1 MTEFV
6 ESLCRLYNEGRVTKT
21 VIDSFL
27 ESGKINRQEY
37 DYILIALSPEEER

>member
-21 VIDSFL
+21 VVDKFF
-27 ESGKINRQEY
+27 ESGKITRQEY
-37 DYILIALSPEEER
+37 DYIIVALAPEEER

>member
-21 VIDSFL
+21 VIDGFL

-37 DYILIALSPEEER
+37 DYIIIALIPEEER

>member
-6 ESLCRLYNEGRVTKT
+6 ESLCRLYAEGRVTKT

-27 ESGKINRQEY
+27 QSGKINREEY
-37 DYILIALSPEEER
+37 DYIIIALVPEEER

>member
-6 ESLCRLYNEGRVTKT
+6 ESLCRLYNDGRVTKT
-21 VIDSFL
+21 VIDSFF

-37 DYILIALSPEEER
+37 EYILVAIRLEEER